1 MWRSLFLA
9 VGFSFV
15 LLGVEA
21 MAIDKAV
28 LKVTRPAAGQN
39 STYSAEAQSE
49 IVEIVPAQWTWAPWS
64 LVSAGAVVILYS
76 FSIPKR
82 IKE

>member
-1 MWRSLFLA
+1 MWRALFLA
-9 VGFSFV
+9 VGITCC

-28 LKVTRPAAGQN
+28 LKMESGSQSNPFAI
-39 STYSAEAQSE
+39 AEAAVSGSR
-49 IVEIVPAQWTWAPWS
+49 EIVPPKWAPWS
-64 LVSAGAVVILYS
+64 LISAGAVVILYS

-82 IKE
+82 VHA